1 MRSFFFIVTV
11 FVGCA
16 DLIYSPEENYE
27 YIMVMIFLF
36 IGIML
41 LSFATGALTN
51 YIESKERQNE
61 KYEEKMGMLD
71 KLFKMYKFPI

>member
-1 MRSFFFIVTV
+1 MTV